1 MKKILLSLLMTVVF
15 AVPAFS
21 QMDMPMKG
29 HGEGHGQMMG
39 MDHMDMMG
47 GDVMCME
54 HMHHIG
60 LTDDQMMKMKPIHRE
75 LKKKHIRSKAD
86 LKIAEI
92 ELMEIMEVK
101 DFDLDKATAAVKKI
115 EDIKTA
121 QHLEMLKAMKE
132 IRVILTEEQFKKM
145 HKMCMM
151 KMGEKKHGKMMMN
164 KPEKGMTNK
173 LSPKKPADDMK
184 NMKH

>member
-1 MKKILLSLLMTVVF
+1 MKRILFALLLTVVF

-29 HGEGHGQMMG
+29 HGEGHGPMME

-47 GDVMCME
+47 GDMMCME
-54 HMHHIG
+54 HMHHMG
-60 LTDDQMMKMKPIHRE
+60 LTDDQMMKMKPLHRE
-75 LKKKHIRSKAD
+75 MQKKQIRSKAD

-92 ELMEIMEVK
+92 ELMEVMEVK
-101 DFDLDKATAAVKKI
+101 DFDLDKATSAVKKI

-121 QHLEMLKAMKE
+121 RHLEMLKAMKDM
-132 IRVILTEEQFKKM
+132 RTILTDEQFKNM

-151 KMGEKKHGKMMMN
+151 KMGEKKHGKMKMDKPAPN
-164 KPEKGMTNK
+164 KPN
-173 LSPKKPADDMK
+173 PKKTADDMK
-184 NMKH
+184 DMKH